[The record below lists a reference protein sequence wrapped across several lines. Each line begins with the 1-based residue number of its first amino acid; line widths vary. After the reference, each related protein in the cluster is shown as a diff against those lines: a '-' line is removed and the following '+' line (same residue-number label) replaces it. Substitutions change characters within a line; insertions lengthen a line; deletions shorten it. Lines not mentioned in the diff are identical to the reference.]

1 MLNIFF
7 CAVGGDSLQLEDGQA
22 VQLEDGTTAYIHTP
36 KGKTCL
42 TPKRLIFSVFSFL
55 VSHSS
60 IIQLPI
66 TVLGLNSNKQNHHKI
81 RTLLFFISYFS
92 SFYKTLVMK
101 SCDFFF
107 YILIFLSLPQT
118 IQKLHN
124 SKPGEREEK
133 LIE

>member
-1 MLNIFF
+1 MLNISF

-66 TVLGLNSNKQNHHKI
+66 TVLGLKVINKIIIKKI
-81 RTLLFFISYFS
+81 RTLLFLISYFS
-92 SFYKTLVMK
+92 SFYKTFVMK
-101 SCDFFF
+101 SCDFF
-107 YILIFLSLPQT
+107 
-118 IQKLHN
+118 
-124 SKPGEREEK
+124 
-133 LIE
+133 